1 MSNEVNDKISWGI
14 VTAGKIARK
23 FCNGVIRSR
32 TGVLAAVAARD
43 SSRAKAFAEE
53 FSIPRHHSSY
63 QALIEDPSVQAVYI
77 GTPHPMHARWA
88 IAAAAAGKHVLCEK
102 PIGMNRAE
110 AEQIVA
116 AAREAGVFLMEA
128 FMYRCHPQTARL
140 VELVSQQRVGKLR
153 AIRAT
158 FSYKGTYDLA
168 SLKLDKKLGGGGILD
183 VGCYPVSMARL
194 LVGAALG
201 KDFAQPL
208 EVSGMAHIGEQSG
221 VDEYA
226 TASLKFED
234 GILAQLACG
243 VQLEMDNT
251 VTVFGTEGRIEVLSP
266 WFGSGIEGGTASM
279 LIKNTAGE
287 LEEEIVTDTDR
298 WLYAIEADT
307 VAANLG
313 RGQALAPAMSWDD
326 TLGNMEVLD
335 SWRQC
340 VGLRYSS
347 DN

>member
-1 MSNEVNDKISWGI
+1 MSNNANAKISWGI
-14 VTAGKIARK
+14 ISAGKIARK

-32 TGVLAAVAARD
+32 TGSLAAVAARD
-43 SSRAKAFAEE
+43 RSRVKAFAGE
-53 FSIPRHHSSY
+53 FDIPRHHDSY
-63 QALIEDPSVQAVYI
+63 QALIEDASVQAVYI

-88 IAAAAAGKHVLCEK
+88 IEAARAGKHVLCEK

-110 AEQIVA
+110 AIRIVA

-128 FMYRCHPQTARL
+128 FMYRCHPQTAQL
-140 VELVSQQRVGKLR
+140 VELVRQRRVGELK

-158 FSYKGTYDLA
+158 FSYKGTYDLE
-168 SLKLDKKLGGGGILD
+168 SLKLNKKLGGGGILD

-194 LVGAALG
+194 LAGAALG
-201 KDFAQPL
+201 KDFEQPL
-208 EVSGMAHIGEQSG
+208 EVSGMAHLGGQSG

-226 TASLKFED
+226 TALLKFEND
-234 GILAQLACG
+234 ILAQLACG
-243 VQLEMDNT
+243 VQLAMDNT

-266 WFGSGIEGGTASM
+266 WFGSGIEGGSASM
-279 LIKNTAGE
+279 LIKNTDGE
-287 LEEEIVTDTDR
+287 LIEEIVTSTDR

-307 VAANLG
+307 VAENLE
-313 RGQALAPAMSWDD
+313 RGQAPAPAMSWDD

-335 SWRQC
+335 RWRQC
-340 VGLRYSS
+340 VGLHYGS